1 MQRSLHKSLEEE
13 AKNAV
18 LCEKGLQEEIRSLKS
33 QLAAKEKERV
43 DIVETLHIMESRC
56 ISMEAKLEGKT
67 KEYQNL
73 KTDSEKLEKRKD
85 TLKRRLLKR
94 IRSFMKNAIVCR
106 IFARIVMTNLERS
119 LKMLVGS

>member
-43 DIVETLHIMESRC
+43 DTIDTLHAIEIRC
-56 ISMEAKLEGKT
+56 ISMEAKL
-67 KEYQNL
+67 
-73 KTDSEKLEKRKD
+73 
-85 TLKRRLLKR
+85 
-94 IRSFMKNAIVCR
+94 
-106 IFARIVMTNLERS
+106 
-119 LKMLVGS
+119 